1 MARRMKGEAAHGVEV
16 AVTPMLDMTFQ
27 LLFFFLLNYH
37 PSALEGQM
45 NMALP
50 SDKQEAKADKL
61 ENVTTGS
68 DEKDDT
74 LPADLTVQI
83 KTQNSNDA
91 SEEDRGKISQL
102 ILVGRDGP
110 KEVPTSPTGDEL
122 GPLLKELQAAREGGN
137 LTNKEDIKIQAD
149 SRLRW
154 TYVVKVMDV
163 CTKAGFKPGFA
174 APPDRGVGQ
183 Q

>member
-1 MARRMKGEAAHGVEV
+1 MARRMKGGETSKVEV

-50 SDKQEAKADKL
+50 ADKQEAKADKL
-61 ENVTTGS
+61 ENVTTSS

-74 LPADLTVQI
+74 LPADLTVQV
-83 KTQNSNDA
+83 KTQNDGYNN
-91 SEEDRGKISQL
+91 GGISQL
-102 ILVGRDGP
+102 TLVGRDGP
-110 KEVPTSPTGDEL
+110 KEIKDL
-122 GPLLKELQAAREGGN
+122 DQLLKELQAAREGGN
-137 LTNKEDIKIQAD
+137 LTNKEDIKIQGD
-149 SRLRW
+149 SRLNW
-154 TYVVKVMDV
+154 GAVVKVLDT
-163 CTKAGFKPGFA
+163 CTKAGFRPGFA
-174 APPDRGVGQ
+174 PPPDRGVGQ